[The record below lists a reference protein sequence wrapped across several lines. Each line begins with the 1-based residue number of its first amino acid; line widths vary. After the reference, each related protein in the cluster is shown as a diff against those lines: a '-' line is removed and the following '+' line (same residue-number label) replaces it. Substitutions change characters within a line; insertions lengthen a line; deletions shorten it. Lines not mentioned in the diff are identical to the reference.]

1 MNASNKEI
9 TLPYIFVIGNEKG
22 GAGKTTVAMHL
33 IAALLDNNLKVGS
46 IDTDS
51 RQHSLTTYIQNRN
64 AYNDKHGNNKVS
76 VPLHFLVTRGDNKF
90 ENDECQ
96 QFENILNELKKKSDV
111 IVIDTPGS
119 YSTISCLAHSY
130 ADTIITPVND
140 SFLDIDVLAKIDAKS
155 FKVITPSIYSQMVW
169 EQKMRKTQ
177 RCGISIEWVVL
188 RNRLSNLDAINK
200 RNINYVLEQLA
211 KRICFKNVSGFSE
224 RVIFKELFLDG
235 LTLLDL
241 TQVKLSRS
249 LNIAHVAARQELRDF
264 LNCINIDKIID
275 ATKNKAAAV

>member
-1 MNASNKEI
+1 MNKANKEI
-9 TLPYIFVIGNEKG
+9 ILPYIFVIGNEKG
-22 GAGKTTVAMHL
+22 GAGKTTFAMHL
-33 IAALLDNNLKVGS
+33 IAALLDKKLKVGS

-64 AYNDKHGNNKVS
+64 AYNAKHVNAQIP
-76 VPLHFLVTRGDNKF
+76 VPLHFLITVDN
-90 ENDECQ
+90 NDSTNASECQ
-96 QFENILNELKKKSDV
+96 QFENAINELRKKSDV

-119 YSTISCLAHSY
+119 YSAISCLAHSY

-155 FKVITPSIYSQMVW
+155 LKIITPSIYSQMVW

-177 RCGISIEWVVL
+177 RCGLSIEWVVV
-188 RNRLSNLDAINK
+188 RNRLSNLDAVNK

-211 KRICFKNVSGFSE
+211 KRVCFKNASGFSE
-224 RVIFKELFLDG
+224 RVIFKELFLEG

-241 TQVKLSRS
+241 TKAELSRN
-249 LNIAHVAARQELRDF
+249 LNIAQVAARQELRDF
-264 LNCINIDKIID
+264 LDSIDINKIIV
-275 ATKNKAAAV
+275 AAKIKQ

>member
-1 MNASNKEI
+1 M
-9 TLPYIFVIGNEKG
+9 
-22 GAGKTTVAMHL
+22 
-33 IAALLDNNLKVGS
+33 
-46 IDTDS
+46 
-51 RQHSLTTYIQNRN
+51 
-64 AYNDKHGNNKVS
+64 
-76 VPLHFLVTRGDNKF
+76 
-90 ENDECQ
+90 
-96 QFENILNELKKKSDV
+96 
-111 IVIDTPGS
+111 
-119 YSTISCLAHSY
+119 
-130 ADTIITPVND
+130 ND